1 MLAVFTR
8 AQVATDLPTSAVSG
22 AELSSDTFRL
32 LSGVPSADGAT
43 RLVYAV
49 RNTAGSPCL
58 ILIIGESRQTTIS
71 CVPEPEIS
79 RSGMS
84 AYLQDATDYY
94 AVLWQT
100 DGTLSAYGGLVTALT
115 AVG

>member
-1 MLAVFTR
+1 MLAVFAR
-8 AQVATDLPTSAVSG
+8 AQVATDLPTSAVSA

-43 RLVYAV
+43 RFVYAV

-84 AYLQDATDYY
+84 AYLQHATDYY
-94 AVLWQT
+94 AVLWQR
-100 DGTLSAYGGLVTALT
+100 DGTVSAYAGLVTALT